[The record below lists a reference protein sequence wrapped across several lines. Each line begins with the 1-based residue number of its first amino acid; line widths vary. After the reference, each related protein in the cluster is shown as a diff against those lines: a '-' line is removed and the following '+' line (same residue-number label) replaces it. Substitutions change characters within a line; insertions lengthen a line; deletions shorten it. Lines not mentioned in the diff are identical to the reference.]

1 MLEFAA
7 SLFSDYTARTILL
20 GAASLGVVS
29 GVVGSYAVLRRRSL
43 MGDVMSH
50 AALPGIVAAFLIVGA
65 KERLPIFL
73 GAAVS
78 AALAA
83 AAIGLITANS
93 RIKTDGAMGIALSV
107 FFGLGLVL
115 LTWAQHM
122 PDANQ
127 AGLDKFLFGQ
137 AEALVERDVA
147 VIALAG
153 LFALAVVLAF
163 WKELKLLCF
172 DPDFGGTM
180 GFSPRLLDAL
190 VTAVMVTAIVI
201 GLQTVGVVLM
211 SSMLIAP
218 AVAARQWTSG
228 MGGMVALS
236 ALVAAVS
243 GVAGVAASA
252 GLENVPTGP
261 AVVVCVSAVALFSV
275 LFSPEGFFTRGLG
288 DSRSRREIRKDY
300 VLGALHR
307 LALEHGDPRYAHSEK
322 LLLLGSD
329 RGFDVRKSLSEL
341 EGSGQVERSGEGNWR
356 LTPAGVR
363 AASAGRALSR
373 GEGG

>member
-29 GVVGSYAVLRRRSL
+29 GVVGSYAVLRRQSL

-50 AALPGIVAAFLIVGA
+50 AALPGIVVAFLVVGA
-65 KERLPIFL
+65 KERIAIFL

-83 AAIGLITANS
+83 AAIGLVTSNS
-93 RIKTDGAMGIALSV
+93 RIKTDSAMGIALSV

-115 LTWAQHM
+115 LTYAQHA

-147 VIALAG
+147 VIALTG
-153 LFALAVVLAF
+153 LFALAVVGAF

-180 GFSPRLLDAL
+180 GFSPKLLDAL
-190 VTAVMVTAIVI
+190 VTAVMVSAIVI

-228 MGGMVALS
+228 MGGMVAAS

-261 AVVVCVSAVALFSV
+261 AVVVCASSVALFSV
-275 LFSPEGFFTRGLG
+275 LFSPEGFFTRRLR

-322 LLLLGSD
+322 LLSLGSD
-329 RGFDVRKSLSEL
+329 GGFDVRKSLSRL
-341 EGSGQVERSGEGNWR
+341 EDSGQVERAGEGDWR

-363 AASAGRALSR
+363 AAAGRSPLR
-373 GEGG
+373 GKGE

>member
-29 GVVGSYAVLRRRSL
+29 GVVGSYAVLRRQSL

-50 AALPGIVAAFLIVGA
+50 AALPGIVVAFLVVGA
-65 KERLPIFL
+65 KERIAIFL

-83 AAIGLITANS
+83 AAIGLVTSNS
-93 RIKTDGAMGIALSV
+93 RIKTDSAMGIALSV

-115 LTWAQHM
+115 LTYAQHA

-147 VIALAG
+147 VIALTG
-153 LFALAVVLAF
+153 LFALSVVGAF

-180 GFSPRLLDAL
+180 GFSPKLLDAL
-190 VTAVMVTAIVI
+190 VTAVMVSAIVI

-228 MGGMVALS
+228 MGGMVAAS

-261 AVVVCVSAVALFSV
+261 AVVVCASSVALFSV
-275 LFSPEGFFTRGLG
+275 LFSPEGFFTRRLR

-322 LLLLGSD
+322 LLSLGSD
-329 RGFDVRKSLSEL
+329 EGFDVRKSLSRL
-341 EGSGQVERSGEGNWR
+341 EDSGQVERAGEGDWR

-363 AASAGRALSR
+363 AAAGRSPLR
-373 GEGG
+373 GKGE

>member
-29 GVVGSYAVLRRRSL
+29 GVVGSYAVLRRQSL

-50 AALPGIVAAFLIVGA
+50 AALPGIVAAFLVAGA

-83 AAIGLITANS
+83 AAIGLVTSNS
-93 RIKTDGAMGIALSV
+93 RIKTDSAMGIALSV

-115 LTWAQHM
+115 LTYAQHA

-147 VIALAG
+147 VIALTG

-180 GFSPRLLDAL
+180 GFSPKLLDAL
-190 VTAVMVTAIVI
+190 VTAVMVSAIVI

-228 MGGMVALS
+228 MGRMVAAS

-261 AVVVCVSAVALFSV
+261 AVVVCASAVALFSV
-275 LFSPEGFFTRGLG
+275 LFSPEGFFTRRLR

-322 LLLLGSD
+322 LLSLGSD
-329 RGFDVRKSLSEL
+329 EGFDVRKSLSRL
-341 EGSGQVERSGEGNWR
+341 EDSGQVERAGEGDWR

-363 AASAGRALSR
+363 AAARRAPSR
-373 GEGG
+373 GAGE

>member
-29 GVVGSYAVLRRRSL
+29 GVVGSYAVLRRQSL

-50 AALPGIVAAFLIVGA
+50 AALPGIVVAFLVVGA
-65 KERLPIFL
+65 KERIAIFL

-83 AAIGLITANS
+83 AAIGLVTSNS
-93 RIKTDGAMGIALSV
+93 RIKTDSAMGIALSV

-115 LTWAQHM
+115 LTYAQHA

-147 VIALAG
+147 VIALTG
-153 LFALAVVLAF
+153 LFALAVVGAF

-180 GFSPRLLDAL
+180 GFSPKLLDAL
-190 VTAVMVTAIVI
+190 VTAVMVSAIVI

-228 MGGMVALS
+228 MGGMVAAS

-261 AVVVCVSAVALFSV
+261 AVVVCASSVALFSV
-275 LFSPEGFFTRGLG
+275 LFSPEGFFTRRLR

-322 LLLLGSD
+322 LLSLGSD
-329 RGFDVRKSLSEL
+329 GGFDVRKSLSRL
-341 EGSGQVERSGEGNWR
+341 EDSGQVERAEEGDWR

-363 AASAGRALSR
+363 AAAGRAPLR
-373 GEGG
+373 GKGE

>member
-1 MLEFAA
+1 MLEFAL

-50 AALPGIVAAFLIVGA
+50 AALPGIVAAFMIVGA
-65 KERLPIFL
+65 KEQLPVFV

-78 AALAA
+78 AVLAA
-83 AAIGLITANS
+83 LVIELVTGNS
-93 RIKTDGAMGIALSV
+93 RIKTDSAMGIALSV

-115 LTWAQHM
+115 LTYAQRM

-137 AEALVERDVA
+137 AEALVEKDVA
-147 VIALAG
+147 VIAVTG
-153 LFALAVVLAF
+153 LFALGVVAVF

-172 DPDFGGTM
+172 DPDFGRTM

-190 VTAVMVTAIVI
+190 VTAVMVSAIVI

-218 AVAARQWTSG
+218 AVAARQWTSA
-228 MGGMVALS
+228 MGSMVAVS
-236 ALVAAVS
+236 ALVAAS
-243 GVAGVAASA
+243 AGVMGVAASA
-252 GLENVPTGP
+252 GLENIPTGP
-261 AVVVCVSAVALFSV
+261 AVIVCVSAVALFSV
-275 LFSPEGFFTRGLG
+275 LFSPEGFLTRRFR

-300 VLGALHR
+300 VLAALYG
-307 LALEHGDPRYAHSEK
+307 LALEHGEPGYAHSEK
-322 LLLLGSD
+322 LLSLAG
-329 RGFDVRKSLSEL
+329 GGKFDVKGSLSEL
-341 EGSGQVERSGEGNWR
+341 AAAGYVERAGEGGWR
-356 LTPAGVR
+356 LTPEGVSAVSEIR
-363 AASAGRALSR
+363 APSR
-373 GEGG
+373 GGGR

>member
-1 MLEFAA
+1 MLEFAV

-20 GAASLGVVS
+20 GAASLGVAS

-50 AALPGIVAAFLIVGA
+50 AALPGIVAAFLVVGA

-73 GAAVS
+73 GAAAS
-78 AALAA
+78 AALASA
-83 AAIGLITANS
+83 AVVLVTGNS
-93 RIKTDGAMGIALSV
+93 RIKTDSAMGIALSV

-115 LTWAQHM
+115 LTYAQHM

-137 AEALVERDVA
+137 AEALVEKDVA
-147 VIALAG
+147 VVALTG
-153 LFALAVVLAF
+153 LFALGVVLVF

-190 VTAVMVTAIVI
+190 VTAVMVSAIVI

-218 AVAARQWTSG
+218 AVASRQWTSG

-261 AVVVCVSAVALFSV
+261 AVVVCASAFALFSV
-275 LFSPEGFFTRGLG
+275 LFSPEGFLTRRFR
-288 DSRSRREIRKDY
+288 DSRSRRKIRKDY
-300 VLGALHR
+300 VLAALHR

-329 RGFDVRKSLSEL
+329 TNFDVKKSLSRL
-341 EGSGQVERSGEGNWR
+341 EDSGQVERAGEGNWR
-356 LTPAGVR
+356 LTPDGVR
-363 AASAGRALSR
+363 AASAGRALFR
-373 GEGG
+373 GEDG

>member
-29 GVVGSYAVLRRRSL
+29 GVVGSYAVLRRQSL

-50 AALPGIVAAFLIVGA
+50 AALPGIVVAFLVVGA
-65 KERLPIFL
+65 KERIAIFL

-83 AAIGLITANS
+83 AAIGLVTSNS
-93 RIKTDGAMGIALSV
+93 RIKTDSAMGIALSV

-115 LTWAQHM
+115 LTYAQHA

-137 AEALVERDVA
+137 AEALVERDVV
-147 VIALAG
+147 VIALTG
-153 LFALAVVLAF
+153 LFALSVVGAF

-180 GFSPRLLDAL
+180 GFSPKLLDAL
-190 VTAVMVTAIVI
+190 VTAVMVSAIVI

-228 MGGMVALS
+228 MGGMVAAS

-261 AVVVCVSAVALFSV
+261 AVVVCASSVALFSV
-275 LFSPEGFFTRGLG
+275 LFSPEGFFTRRLR

-322 LLLLGSD
+322 LLSLGSD
-329 RGFDVRKSLSEL
+329 GGFDVRKSLSRL
-341 EGSGQVERSGEGNWR
+341 EDSGQVERAGEGDWR

-363 AASAGRALSR
+363 AAADRSPLR
-373 GEGG
+373 GKGE

>member
-29 GVVGSYAVLRRRSL
+29 GVVGSYAVLRRQSL

-50 AALPGIVAAFLIVGA
+50 AALPGIVVAFLVVGA
-65 KERLPIFL
+65 KERIAIFL

-83 AAIGLITANS
+83 AAIGLVTSNS
-93 RIKTDGAMGIALSV
+93 RIKTDSAMGIALSV

-115 LTWAQHM
+115 LTYAQHA

-147 VIALAG
+147 VIALTG
-153 LFALAVVLAF
+153 LFALSVVGAF

-180 GFSPRLLDAL
+180 GFSPKLLDAL
-190 VTAVMVTAIVI
+190 VTAVMVSAIVI

-228 MGGMVALS
+228 MGGMVAAS

-261 AVVVCVSAVALFSV
+261 AVVVCASSVALFSV
-275 LFSPEGFFTRGLG
+275 LFSPEGFFTRRLR

-322 LLLLGSD
+322 LLSLGSD
-329 RGFDVRKSLSEL
+329 GGFDVRKSLSRL
-341 EGSGQVERSGEGNWR
+341 EDSGQVERAGEGDWR

-363 AASAGRALSR
+363 AAAGRAPLR
-373 GEGG
+373 GEGE

>member
-29 GVVGSYAVLRRRSL
+29 GVVGSYAVLRRQSL

-50 AALPGIVAAFLIVGA
+50 AALPGIVAAFLVAGA

-83 AAIGLITANS
+83 AAIGLVTSNS
-93 RIKTDGAMGIALSV
+93 RIKTDSAMGITLSV

-115 LTWAQHM
+115 LTYAQHA

-137 AEALVERDVA
+137 AEALVQRDVA
-147 VIALAG
+147 VIALTG

-180 GFSPRLLDAL
+180 GFSPKLLDAL
-190 VTAVMVTAIVI
+190 VTAVMVSAIVI

-228 MGGMVALS
+228 MGRMVAAS

-261 AVVVCVSAVALFSV
+261 AVVVCASSVAFFSV
-275 LFSPEGFFTRGLG
+275 LFSPEGFVTRRLR

-307 LALEHGDPRYAHSEK
+307 LALEHGDPRYAHSER
-322 LLLLGSD
+322 LLSLGSD
-329 RGFDVRKSLSEL
+329 EGFDVRKSLSRL
-341 EGSGQVERSGEGNWR
+341 EDSGQVERAGEGDWR

-363 AASAGRALSR
+363 AAARRAPSR
-373 GEGG
+373 GEGE